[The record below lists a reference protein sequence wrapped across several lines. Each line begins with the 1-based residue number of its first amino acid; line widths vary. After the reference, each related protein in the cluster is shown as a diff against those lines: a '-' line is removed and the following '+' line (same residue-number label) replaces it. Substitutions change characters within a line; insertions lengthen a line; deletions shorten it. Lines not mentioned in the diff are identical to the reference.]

1 MTTITAKSVLASRH
15 AISGDTL
22 HTLLLRYPRWLHSE
36 VMTHRLFSRNAASS
50 RAIPALKLIEDIL
63 ADPALPIV
71 WTKNQKGMQGSEEL
85 SYMEQRTARFCWLR
99 AMNAAIA
106 EARYLM
112 GIGAHKQVI
121 NRILE
126 PYAHITVL
134 VSATNWTNFLA
145 LRDHPAAEPHLQ
157 MLAREVRK
165 ALEGADIETRHP
177 GEWHLP
183 FVSDVEAQGMSEPDA
198 RRLSVARCASTS
210 YKTVDGFDM
219 TLERA
224 RQIYADLTA
233 STPPHA
239 SPFEHVAQADWMM
252 MKKLFGKPEWERPH
266 WHGNFTGFMQLRKT
280 LPGESL

>member
-1 MTTITAKSVLASRH
+1 MTTISAKSILASRH
-15 AISGDTL
+15 AVSGDVL
-22 HTLLLRYPRWLHSE
+22 HTLLLRYPRWIHSE
-36 VMTHRLFSRNAASS
+36 LLTHRLFSRNAASS
-50 RAIPALKLIEDIL
+50 RAIPAMKLIEDII
-63 ADPALPIV
+63 ADPALPII
-71 WTKNQKGMQGSEEL
+71 WTRNQKGMQGYEEL
-85 SYMEQRTARFCWLR
+85 SHMEQRTARFCWLR

-112 GIGAHKQVI
+112 GVGAHKQVV
-121 NRILE
+121 NRLLE
-126 PYAHITVL
+126 PYTHITVV

-157 MLAREVRK
+157 ILAKEVRK
-165 ALEGADIETRHP
+165 ALESAEIQTLKSGD
-177 GEWHLP
+177 WHLP
-183 FVSDVEAQGMSEPDA
+183 FVSDVECQGMTETDA

-239 SPFEHVAQADWMM
+239 SPFEHVAQADWMAPTR
-252 MKKLFGKPEWERPH
+252 LFGKPEWQKPRL
-266 WHGNFTGFMQLRKT
+266 HGNFTGFIQLRKT